1 MNPTNEGQI
10 SLRERNG
17 DCALV
22 ADYPETRT
30 TELTERSF
38 EWCTDSAA
46 EAMQSLMNWV
56 NASEFLIVETLFKRR
71 S

>member
-1 MNPTNEGQI
+1 MNPTNEGQVF
-10 SLRERNG
+10 LRERNG

-22 ADYPETRT
+22 DTLADNPETST
-30 TELTERSF
+30 TGPTERSF
-38 EWCTDSAA
+38 EWRTDSAA

-56 NASEFLIVETLFKRR
+56 NASEILIIETLF